1 MITAEEFYKEYCNKR
16 ITTGALNGHER
27 LEVMIEFAKLHVE
40 EAIWAIVKA
49 ADNEI
54 EKDFIKEA
62 LIRNAY
68 SLENIK

>member
-40 EAIWAIVKA
+40 A
-49 ADNEI
+49 ALEVVTDLNRCEPNGMYSSDI
-54 EKDFIKEA
+54 ID
-62 LIRNAY
+62 AY
-68 SLENIK
+68 PLENIK